1 MRNHW
6 LKVHRSK
13 NNNFNTVEFM
23 DSGYFV
29 LKPRKVQIETFN
41 SNSSNQGKIGLN
53 FQRALL
59 ASTTD
64 MEIIS
69 FLSKAK
75 NSMSSWLCRL
85 RYYQFT
91 ASSNDVFT
99 QTKFCEINKLSFDN
113 LVAGINMQDAK
124 LFFNYADIKHYNTI

>member
-1 MRNHW
+1 MKNYW

-13 NNNFNTVEFM
+13 KNNFNTVEFM

-29 LKPRKVQIETFN
+29 LRPRKVQVETFN
-41 SNSSNQGKIGLN
+41 SISSNQGKIGLN
-53 FQRALL
+53 FKRALL
-59 ASTTD
+59 ASITD
-64 MEIIS
+64 MEIIT
-69 FLSKAK
+69 FLSNAK

-91 ASSNDVFT
+91 ISNNDLT
-99 QTKFCEINKLSFDN
+99 QVKFCEISKLSFDN
-113 LVAGINMQDAK
+113 LVAGINSQDAK